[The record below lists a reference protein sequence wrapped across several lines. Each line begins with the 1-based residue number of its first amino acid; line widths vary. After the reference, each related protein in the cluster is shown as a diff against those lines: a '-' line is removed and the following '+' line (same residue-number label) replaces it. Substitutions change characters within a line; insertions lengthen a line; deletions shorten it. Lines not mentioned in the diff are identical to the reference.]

1 MYQFALAIRGGVLGK
16 IPNKKAVYSWAM
28 YDWANSVFATAVMS
42 AFFPIFF
49 KKYWASGLDAAI
61 STKYLGNTNS
71 IAGLAIALSAPFLGA
86 IADNAKTKKYFLF
99 LFAALGILSTIMLYY
114 VDYGD
119 WFSAASL
126 YTLAMI
132 GFIGSIVFYDSMLV
146 RISNPQNIDRISVLG
161 FALGYLG
168 GGILFAINV
177 VMYLK
182 PDLFGI
188 SSAPEAIKLSFVS
201 VGIWWALF
209 SIPMFVF
216 VDDRNPEGVSIKKS
230 IRKGLNQL
238 ADTISKVRKQKNILL
253 FLISYWVYI
262 DGVHTI
268 VVMATDYGL
277 RMGLEQK
284 HLIGALLMVQFVGFP
299 AALSFT
305 WVAERFNAKIG
316 IVITL
321 ICYTFISIYAYWLD
335 TEVEFYILAASVG
348 LVQGG
353 TQALSRSLF
362 ASIIPAKKSAQ
373 YFGLYNMMGKFAAI
387 LGPFLVGSIGI
398 WTGDMRLSLPII
410 ATMFI
415 VGIALLL
422 AVDPHKRYHEPS

>member
-1 MYQFALAIRGGVLGK
+1 
-16 IPNKKAVYSWAM
+16 M

-71 IAGLAIALSAPFLGA
+71 IAGLAVAFSAPILGA

-99 LFAALGILSTIMLYY
+99 LFAALGIFSTVMLYY

-168 GGILFAINV
+168 GGLLFALNV

-188 SSAPEAIKLSFVS
+188 SSAPQAIKISFVS

-209 SIPMFVF
+209 SIPMFMY

-230 IRKGLNQL
+230 IRKGLRQL

-253 FLISYWVYI
+253 FLLSYWVYI

-268 VVMATDYGL
+268 VVMAADYGL
-277 RMGLEQK
+277 SMGLDQK
-284 HLIGALLMVQFVGFP
+284 HLIGALLLVQFVGFP

-305 WVAERFNAKIG
+305 WVAERFNAKVG

-335 TEVEFYILAASVG
+335 TEIEFYILAVSVG

-353 TQALSRSLF
+353 TQSLSRSLF
-362 ASIIPAKKSAQ
+362 ASIIPPKKAAQ

-387 LGPFLVGSIGI
+387 IGPFLVGSIGI
-398 WTGDMRLSLPII
+398 WTGNMRMSLPII
-410 ATMFI
+410 AAMFI
-415 VGIALLL
+415 IGIALLL
-422 AVDPHKRYHEPS
+422 AVDPHKNYQE

>member
-1 MYQFALAIRGGVLGK
+1 MGK

-49 KKYWASGLDAAI
+49 KKYWAGELDMAV
-61 STKYLGNTNS
+61 STKYLGSTNS
-71 IAGLAIALSAPFLGA
+71 IAGLAVALSAPFLGA

-99 LFAALGILSTIMLYY
+99 LFAALGIVSTIMLYY
-114 VDYGD
+114 VERND
-119 WFSAASL
+119 WFSAATL

-146 RISNPQNIDRISVLG
+146 RISNPDNIDRISVLG

-168 GGILFAINV
+168 GGVLFAVNV
-177 VMYLK
+177 LMYLK

-201 VGIWWALF
+201 VGIWWAVF
-209 SIPMFVF
+209 SIPMFIY
-216 VDDRNPEGVSIKKS
+216 VDDRNPEGVSVKKS
-230 IRKGLNQL
+230 IRKGLRQL
-238 ADTISKVRKQKNILL
+238 ADTISRVRKQKNILL

-262 DGVHTI
+262 DGIHTI

-284 HLIGALLMVQFVGFP
+284 HLIGALLLVQFVGFP

-305 WVAERFNAKIG
+305 WVAERFNAKTG
-316 IVITL
+316 IIIAL
-321 ICYTFISIYAYWLD
+321 ISYMFISIYAYWLD
-335 TEVEFYILAASVG
+335 TEIEFYILAASVG

-353 TQALSRSLF
+353 AQSLSRSLF
-362 ASIIPAKKSAQ
+362 ASIIPAERAAQ

-387 LGPFLVGSIGI
+387 IGPFLVGSIGI
-398 WTGDMRLSLPII
+398 WTGNVRFSLPII
-410 ATMFI
+410 AAMFI
-415 VGIALLL
+415 IGIALLL
-422 AVDPHKRYHEPS
+422 AVDPNKKYQEDPASS